1 MSGLRVPASRPRRR
15 GGPSPRTAAA
25 KERRHVAGE
34 AGIRV
39 LTPGATEAVGLLVDD
54 DVIAARLPKPDGGEN
69 AGHPGTDDRD
79 AERRSERQ
87 WLAFT
92 TRGKLLKRRTTR
104 LLTRVG
110 GGSGSSTKC
119 SVRARSPGS

>member
-34 AGIRV
+34 AWIRV

-79 AERRSERQ
+79 AERRSERP

-92 TRGKLLKRRTTR
+92 TRGKLPEGRTTGAR
-104 LLTRVG
+104 PRVG
-110 GGSGSSTKC
+110 WGSG
-119 SVRARSPGS
+119 ART